1 MLLAPRSFAPL
12 LLCLP
17 ALLPRRGV
25 WDPRLAALLP
35 RRGVTDT
42 ALVLLV
48 LRDGNG
54 LTSSVDMA
62 AAADPCHRLSD
73 FCEVYLD
80 PVFHGLMADL
90 LELPSQ

>member
-1 MLLAPRSFAPL
+1 MLLAPGSFAPL
-12 LLCLP
+12 FLGLP
-17 ALLPRRGV
+17 ALRPRRGV

-54 LTSSVDMA
+54 LTSSVDVA
-62 AAADPCHRLSD
+62 AAAVPCAETERLLRGLPRPRLPR
-73 FCEVYLD
+73 LD
-80 PVFHGLMADL
+80 D
-90 LELPSQ
+90 